1 MVNAECNNDLQTF
14 FGRDIQTTFAEVETP
29 EEVNLPSFE

>member
-14 FGRDIQTTFAEVETP
+14 FGRDIQTTFDPVE
-29 EEVNLPSFE
+29 NLK